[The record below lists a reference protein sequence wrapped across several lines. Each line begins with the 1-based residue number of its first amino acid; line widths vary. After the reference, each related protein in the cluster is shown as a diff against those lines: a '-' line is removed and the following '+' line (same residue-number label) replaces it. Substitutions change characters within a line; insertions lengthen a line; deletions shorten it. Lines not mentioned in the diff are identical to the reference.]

1 MKKIISALLAV
12 TMLLSTAALTGC
24 SSNESKAQNGESVSD
39 KDNQSDS
46 SQAPADLGK
55 LGFVTEFRDIN
66 MGARTYA
73 TRMYVMRNTENDV
86 YVLTGLTDSSGYLTK
101 NTANIFKVTDG
112 FTAADIQ
119 YCTTEYHSSRHDVYF
134 YIFTEDH
141 NIYKT
146 TIYPGKG
153 NYSEPYEYEK
163 PVTCTTEKVEVPE
176 AVSKLVTTEKYGNY
190 ALTKEGNV
198 YAWYNYLKGTPSA
211 DYRDLDNDGKEIVS
225 SSFSETEEI
234 IGFSDGKRHDTPTK
248 LPLKDVKDIVTLN
261 SSGDAIAFLTNSGEV
276 YRCNDSAFAGE
287 RGKMLKLDGLDKIKK
302 LYRIEDYLADCG
314 VSSDNSDVFALA
326 FTDNDLIKVYSL
338 DCSSFDSRE
347 EKCSLSNTS
356 VTEFIPEADNFLYNE
371 GTVQVFGNDFEN
383 YVFNATDGRYYQG
396 DSGKRV
402 SEIAIDIP
410 SDDYMGIVNDLW
422 LNKKGEV
429 FYYGERCQ
437 IDNCKVAENVKAINY
452 ISAFQ
457 IAVNRVGFE
466 YLETP
471 KEEQG
476 DCYCLNMLYFKD
488 GSTKLAVVNEG
499 GADDTSKYSIKLQ
512 DVDSSIYGNGTR
524 GVLVPT
530 ADGKYQVCTKNNY
543 SADNPNKQLVVDEIE
558 IPE

>member
-119 YCTTEYHSSRHDVYF
+119 YCTTEYNSSSHDVYF

-153 NYSEPYEYEK
+153 NYSEPYKYEK

-198 YAWYNYLKGTPSA
+198 YAWFNYLKGESCA
-211 DYRDLDNDGKEIVS
+211 DYRDLDAEGEEHLS
-225 SSFSETEEI
+225 SSVEETDDT
-234 IGFSDGKRHDTPTK
+234 IGFADGKRHDTPTK
-248 LPLKDVKDIVTLN
+248 LPLKDVKDIVNLQA
-261 SSGDAIAFLTNSGEV
+261 SGDSIAFLTNSGEV
-276 YRCNDSAFAGE
+276 YRSNDSVVVGD
-287 RGKMLKLDGLDKIKK
+287 RGKMIKIDGLDKISQ
-302 LYRIEDYLADCG
+302 LIRIEDTASEQIG
-314 VSSDNSDVFALA
+314 KSANSDQKALA
-326 FTDNDLIKVYSL
+326 VTENGLIKLYSL
-338 DCSSFDSRE
+338 DCYSVGERE
-347 EKCSLSNTS
+347 EKCPLSATSISNLIPNADFYFYNDGVVSLR
-356 VTEFIPEADNFLYNE
+356 DDDL
-371 GTVQVFGNDFEN
+371 EN
-383 YVFNATDGRYYQG
+383 YVIDAADGKYYEGEGG
-396 DSGKRV
+396 DYFQECPSK
-402 SEIAIDIP
+402 IL
-410 SDDYMGIVNDLW
+410 SDDYLGIVNSLW
-422 LNKKGEV
+422 ITKTNDVYFFGS
-429 FYYGERCQ
+429 RSQ
-437 IDNCKVAENVKAINY
+437 ADNCKVAENVKAINA
-452 ISAFQ
+452 IGTSFFGRQ
-457 IAVNRVGFE
+457 NPGFE

-471 KEEQG
+471 KAEQG
-476 DCYCLNMLYFKD
+476 DFYCLNMLYFKD
-488 GSTKLAVVNEG
+488 GSTKLAVVNAG
-499 GADDTSKYSIKLQ
+499 GVDDTSKYSIKLQ